1 VRHISVSVETA
12 DALEFPS
19 DVLALKYAQA
29 LYGVDLAVYRKLADS
44 LGEFRLPDLS
54 EFALLQTTGII
65 GPNAVLFVGVQPLYE
80 FGYQEIREF
89 ARSILASLAV
99 KAPNIAHLS
108 LTIHGATYGLDE
120 IEAFKAEIAGIFDAL
135 TTGDFPDQL
144 TKITFVE
151 RDNGRT
157 RRLEATL
164 RQLLP
169 NRRIP
174 LGRRGALGTL
184 GEETKEALRTAG
196 SLSNRKSHVF
206 VAMPFTKEMDDLF
219 HYGIQGA
226 VNAAGLLC
234 ERADLSAFTGDVMEW
249 VKTRIASAKLVVA
262 DLSTSNPNVYLEVGY
277 AWGCRVPAVLIVRDT
292 SDLKFDVRGQRCV
305 TYTSIR
311 HLEDL
316 LRSEIQALQSTLE
329 EPPRRSSNAQGNE
342 KAFAKTS
349 VYYDRVPPRDLRGRP
364 QSGVRMIVSQRRRWP
379 TGSALRV
386 RFMSGSSEQHEAVR
400 KYAAEWTQYA
410 NLTLQFTDVPDAEIR
425 VAFDESNGSW
435 SYIGTD
441 SRDVPFEA
449 PTMNLA
455 IVDQRTVLHQFG
467 RAIGLEPEH
476 QNPAGAI
483 QWNEEVVLRDLSG
496 PPNYWD
502 RDTARRE
509 YLEKYSVDRVNGME
523 FDPESIMLLPIP
535 PSWTLN
541 GHGTLRNKTLS
552 ARDKALVQ
560 TLYPRSNKE

>member
-1 VRHISVSVETA
+1 MRHISVSVETA

-44 LGEFRLPDLS
+44 LGEFRLPELS
-54 EFALLQTTGII
+54 EVALLQTTGII
-65 GPNAVLFVGVQPLYE
+65 RPDSVLFVGVQPLFE

-99 KAPNIAHLS
+99 RAPSIAHLS
-108 LTIHGATYGLDE
+108 LTIHGANYGLDE
-120 IEAFKAEIAGIFDAL
+120 IEVFKAEIAGIFDAL

-151 RDNGRT
+151 RDDSRT
-157 RRLEATL
+157 RRLQATL

-174 LGRRGALGTL
+174 LGQRGALGTL
-184 GEETKEALRTAG
+184 AEGTKEALRTAG
-196 SLSNRKSHVF
+196 SSSNRKSHVF
-206 VAMPFTKEMDDLF
+206 VAMPFAKEMDDLF

-249 VKTRIASAKLVVA
+249 VKTRIASANLVLA

-277 AWGCRVPAVLIVRDT
+277 AWGCRVPTVLIVRDT

-305 TYTSIR
+305 TYTSIK

-316 LRSEIQALQSTLE
+316 LRSELQALQPTLE
-329 EPPRRSSNAQGNE
+329 EPQRQSDTQGNE
-342 KAFAKTS
+342 KAFAKAT
-349 VYYDRVPPRDLRGRP
+349 VYYDRVPPRDLRSRP
-364 QSGVRMIVSQRRRWP
+364 QSGAPIIMSQRRRWR
-379 TGSALRV
+379 TASTLRV
-386 RFMSGSSEQHEAVR
+386 RFMGGSSEQHEAVR

-410 NLTLQFTDVPDAEIR
+410 NLTLQFTDAPDAEIR
-425 VAFDESNGSW
+425 VAFDETNGSW

-476 QNPAGAI
+476 QNPAGGI
-483 QWNEEVVLRDLSG
+483 QWNEQVVLRDLSG
-496 PPNYWD
+496 APNYWD
-502 RDTARRE
+502 PDTARRE
-509 YLEKYSVDRVNGME
+509 YLEKYSGDRVNGMQ
-523 FDPESIMLLPIP
+523 FDPDSIMLLPIP
-535 PSWTLN
+535 AGWTLN
-541 GHGTLRNKTLS
+541 GLGTQPNEVLS

-560 TLYPRSNKE
+560 TLYPRSKKD

>member
-1 VRHISVSVETA
+1 MRHISVSVETA

-44 LGEFRLPDLS
+44 LGEFRLPELS
-54 EFALLQTTGII
+54 EVALLQTTGII
-65 GPNAVLFVGVQPLYE
+65 RPDSVLFVGVQPLFE

-99 KAPNIAHLS
+99 RAPSIAHLS
-108 LTIHGATYGLDE
+108 LTIHGANYGLDE
-120 IEAFKAEIAGIFDAL
+120 IEVFKAEIAGIFDAL
-135 TTGDFPDQL
+135 TSGDFPDQL

-151 RDNGRT
+151 RDDSRT
-157 RRLEATL
+157 RRLQATL

-174 LGRRGALGTL
+174 LGQRGALGTL
-184 GEETKEALRTAG
+184 AEGTKEALRTAG
-196 SLSNRKSHVF
+196 SSSNRKSHVF
-206 VAMPFTKEMDDLF
+206 VAMPFAKEMDDLF

-249 VKTRIASAKLVVA
+249 VKTRIASANLVLA

-277 AWGCRVPAVLIVRDT
+277 AWGCRVPTVLIVRDT

-305 TYTSIR
+305 TYTSIK

-316 LRSEIQALQSTLE
+316 LRSELQALQPTLE
-329 EPPRRSSNAQGNE
+329 EPQRRSDTQGNE
-342 KAFAKTS
+342 KAFAKAT
-349 VYYDRVPPRDLRGRP
+349 VYYDRVPPRDLRSRP
-364 QSGVRMIVSQRRRWP
+364 QSGAPIIMSQRRRWR
-379 TGSALRV
+379 TASTIRV
-386 RFMSGSSEQHEAVR
+386 RFMGGSSEQHEAVR

-410 NLTLQFTDVPDAEIR
+410 NLTLQFTDAPDAEIR
-425 VAFDESNGSW
+425 VAFDETNGSW

-476 QNPAGAI
+476 QNPAGGI
-483 QWNEEVVLRDLSG
+483 QWNEQVVLRDLSG
-496 PPNYWD
+496 APNYWD
-502 RDTARRE
+502 PDTARRE
-509 YLEKYSVDRVNGME
+509 YLEKYSGDRVNGMQ
-523 FDPESIMLLPIP
+523 FDPDSIMLLPIP
-535 PSWTLN
+535 ASWTLN
-541 GHGTLRNKTLS
+541 GLGTQPNEVLS

-560 TLYPRSNKE
+560 TLYPRSNKD